1 MRQNLT
7 LVVVNIHSLE
17 WKILTV
23 SCATC
28 GKLLDKLPRPDLG
41 RKRMDGLF
49 VGGFR
54 LLLTDG
60 HPTITEDENE
70 MGDLQDSEE

>member
-1 MRQNLT
+1 MRHLWQSIGQIAPPN
-7 LVVVNIHSLE
+7 
-17 WKILTV
+17 
-23 SCATC
+23 
-28 GKLLDKLPRPDLG
+28 LG